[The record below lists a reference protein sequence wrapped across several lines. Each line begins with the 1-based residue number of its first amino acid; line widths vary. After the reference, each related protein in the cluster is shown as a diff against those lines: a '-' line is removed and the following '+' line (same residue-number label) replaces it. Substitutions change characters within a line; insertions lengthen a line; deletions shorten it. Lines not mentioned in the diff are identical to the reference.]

1 MNSKEQENI
10 ITDIENK
17 LTQLKKSGQ
26 TIQNLTNDAVLF
38 LLDSKK
44 SIDKLVGLGFSTVES
59 KNYYSNLVEVILDK
73 IKTDTGM
80 HLSEIIALFQ
90 ANRMTEM
97 QVKEFLFEI
106 VSNASAFAHVFEKSD
121 LITEKTRFRI
131 TQFSQ
136 EISNLSKPYQVET
149 KKGACYIATMA
160 YGYYDHPQV
169 IILREFRDEVLN
181 NSIMGRWF
189 IKFYYYFSPKLVV
202 KLKDNKSINSIIRI
216 SLNRFIKLIR

>member
-26 TIQNLTNDAVLF
+26 TIQNLINDAVLF

-121 LITEKTRFRI
+121 LITKNFN
-131 TQFSQ
+131 F
-136 EISNLSKPYQVET
+136 
-149 KKGACYIATMA
+149 
-160 YGYYDHPQV
+160 D
-169 IILREFRDEVLN
+169 
-181 NSIMGRWF
+181 
-189 IKFYYYFSPKLVV
+189 
-202 KLKDNKSINSIIRI
+202 
-216 SLNRFIKLIR
+216 